1 MSTQELIMKL
11 KSIPQVIE
19 CLDYMQTNSFLP
31 VKKNFVEF
39 SQDIYYAMF
48 NTIVGMK
55 KHYIVLP
62 EVTEE
67 WLVREILE
75 FLEEKFKRAVEE
87 KKKLCCVTEDSK
99 EGLLEIADAIRE
111 ICADKPFT
119 SPMEMIAYVRE
130 LIDE

>member
-11 KSIPQVIE
+11 KSIPQVCE

-39 SQDIYYAMF
+39 SQDTYYAMF

>member
-11 KSIPQVIE
+11 KSIPQVSE

-75 FLEEKFKRAVEE
+75 FLEEKFKRTVEE

>member
-1 MSTQELIMKL
+1 MKL
-11 KSIPQVIE
+11 KSIPQVCA
-19 CLDYMQTNSFLP
+19 CLAYMQTDSFLP

-39 SQDIYYAMF
+39 SQDTYYAMF

-111 ICADKPFT
+111 ICADKPFA

>member
-1 MSTQELIMKL
+1 
-11 KSIPQVIE
+11 
-19 CLDYMQTNSFLP
+19 
-31 VKKNFVEF
+31 
-39 SQDIYYAMF
+39 MF

>member
-1 MSTQELIMKL
+1 MKL
-11 KSIPQVIE
+11 KSIPQVCE

-87 KKKLCCVTEDSK
+87 KKKLCCVTEDLK